1 MATKEASGDLVF
13 VACDLPEVAQRP
25 FSEAFSCRFNDTDAV
40 LSTEDLLAGC
50 EGATALVVTATD
62 RLSADV
68 IAELPYSVRLIATY
82 SVGYDHIDLPA
93 ALARNLL
100 VLHTPD
106 VLSESCADIG
116 MLLMLGAARRA
127 LEGLRLVRSGE
138 WTGWKPSQ
146 LLGTDIYGKR
156 LGIFGMG
163 RIGRAIAQRARGFDM
178 AVHYHNRRRLAPSD
192 EQGAVYHET
201 LEAMLAVSD
210 VLCVAAPGGRETRGM
225 IDGNRIALMPAG
237 VIVTNI
243 SRGDIIDDEALVAA
257 LRSGHVAA
265 AGLDV
270 FAGEP
275 DIHPAYREL
284 DNVFALPHSG
294 SATSDTRRR
303 MSEFLCDG
311 LREEFAGRTASNRL
325 APR

>member
-1 MATKEASGDLVF
+1 MTAANGDAVF
-13 VACDLPEVAQRP
+13 VACSLPEVARRP
-25 FSEAFSCRFNDTDAV
+25 FAECFPVRFNDTGRV
-40 LSTEDLLAGC
+40 LSAEEMFTGA
-50 EGATALVVTATD
+50 EGASVLVVTATD
-62 RLSADV
+62 RLGPRL
-68 IAELPYSVRLIATY
+68 IAALPASVRIIATY
-82 SVGYDHIDLPA
+82 SVGLDHIDLPA
-93 ALARNLL
+93 AAARDLIL
-100 VLHTPD
+100 LHTPD

-138 WTGWKPSQ
+138 WTGWEPSQ

-163 RIGRAIAQRARGFDM
+163 RIGRAIARRARGFDM
-178 AVHYHNRRRLAPSD
+178 EVHYHNRRRLDPAD
-192 EQGAVYHET
+192 EAGAAYHGS
-201 LEAMLAVSD
+201 LEALLPITD
-210 VLCVAAPGGRETRGM
+210 VLCVAAPGGAATRGM
-225 IDGNRIALMPAG
+225 INRERLALLPAG
-237 VIVTNI
+237 AIVTNI
-243 SRGDIIDDEALVAA
+243 SRGDVIDDDALVEA

-284 DNVFALPHSG
+284 DNVFALPHTG

-303 MSEFLCDG
+303 MSELLCAG
-311 LREEFAGRTASNRL
+311 IQEELAGRPAATRIL
-325 APR
+325 PE